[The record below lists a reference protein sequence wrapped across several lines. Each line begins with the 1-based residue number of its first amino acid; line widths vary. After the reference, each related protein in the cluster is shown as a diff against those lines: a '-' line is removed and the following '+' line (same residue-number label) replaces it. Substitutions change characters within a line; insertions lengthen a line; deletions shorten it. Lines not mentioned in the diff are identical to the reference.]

1 MKQIIFD
8 GFVVVLEAG
17 RHTNFTGAMEL
28 SIYTTGNSNLIHGL
42 LVGEDDRTAVFSVE
56 LARKASHRSD
66 AVVLQSAR
74 TDWLIQLPADQA
86 EKLVLDVTAKL

>member
-1 MKQIIFD
+1 MRHIIFE
-8 GFVVVLEAG
+8 GSVVVLEAG

-42 LVGEDDRTAVFSVE
+42 LVGEDDRTAVFSIE

-66 AVVLQSAR
+66 AVVLQSSR
-74 TDWLIQLPADQA
+74 TDWLIQLPTDQT
-86 EKLVLDVTAKL
+86 EKLVHAVAAKL